1 MKTWYGLKNTSA
13 SLQCFRMIRF
23 QNIHSYFLLNLIER
37 SHWQC
42 SHTLTIF
49 LSWRFCIMKDE
60 KTYMHLDVIKV
71 LHFIWMPIFFV
82 SWHWKLEKKLSV
94 KRIILFNLTLTFY
107 GDHLYNENINDF
119 LTTVQIAVKDTSGTF
134 RKSKVKSHF
143 GTLFFEI

>member
-1 MKTWYGLKNTSA
+1 MKN
-13 SLQCFRMIRF
+13 
-23 QNIHSYFLLNLIER
+23 
-37 SHWQC
+37 
-42 SHTLTIF
+42 
-49 LSWRFCIMKDE
+49 E

-82 SWHWKLEKKLSV
+82 SWHWKLEKKNSRSV
-94 KRIILFNLTLTFY
+94 KRIILFNLTLKFY